1 MSAML
6 AEESPFGGGETDHL
20 VTFSRPNG
28 LLYIVFAA
36 PDADY
41 ARVEKTFQQML
52 GSVTLE

>member
-6 AEESPFGGGETDHL
+6 AEDSPFGGGETDHL